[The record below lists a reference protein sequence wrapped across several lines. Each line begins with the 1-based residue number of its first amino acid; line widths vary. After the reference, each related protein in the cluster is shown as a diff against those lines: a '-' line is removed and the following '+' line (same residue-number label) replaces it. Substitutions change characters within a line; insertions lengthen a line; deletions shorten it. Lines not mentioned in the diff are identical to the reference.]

1 MKHQPRD
8 LKPNL
13 ASRSEVLSIY
23 KCPPQKIII
32 GDLSPK
38 FEAQNIKFWTTFP
51 RLLHK
56 NASVNLQCVPLQ
68 VDLLS

>member
-23 KCPPQKIII
+23 KCPPQKNNNWGPFPQIWGAKHQIL
-32 GDLSPK
+32 DHFSAT
-38 FEAQNIKFWTTFP
+38 FAQK
-51 RLLHK
+51 
-56 NASVNLQCVPLQ
+56 C
-68 VDLLS
+68 